1 MITPKDF
8 QNCDEILNFTSS
20 VSEADEALEQFR
32 WSGADKL
39 LITIILPVCVAVGIL
54 ANLAFLITVAR
65 VERMR
70 TVTNYYLVNLAIS
83 DVVFLLIS
91 FCDQIYAYQYSV
103 FQANLPATSNVSCWL
118 SIFPVIFSYYASLQL
133 VTLVSLERY
142 YAICKPIQYHQ
153 MMADGKRKAV
163 RMILITWIV
172 AAALGAL
179 SSPRNGKLRI
189 ACIIWSDEDDYDLIP
204 TTKNECVEVNFVLG
218 LIAEV
223 LRIVLFVIAI
233 LINVVAYYKILR
245 NLSKKKTCES
255 SRQSRRKKD
264 IRNQVARIVTINV
277 AAFFVLQLPSRILNV
292 DRFIR
297 IHTGTLPENY
307 GTIYSLGFGFLLLNS
322 VINPFIYGFG
332 SRLYRAAFCEAFR
345 IESCQNCQKISDFS
359 SADMSASKDLSQQ
372 FHNAG
377 DVSQSNSKTMTMTSN
392 V

>member
-1 MITPKDF
+1 MITTQDF
-8 QNCDEILNFTSS
+8 QNCDEILNFTSAA
-20 VSEADEALEQFR
+20 SEADEALEQFR

-39 LITIILPVCVAVGIL
+39 LITIILPVCVFVGIL

-83 DVVFLLIS
+83 DLVFLLIS
-91 FCDQIYAYQYSV
+91 FGDQIYAYQYSV
-103 FQANLPATSNVSCWL
+103 FQANLPAVSNASCWL

-142 YAICKPIQYHQ
+142 YAICKPVQKHQ
-153 MMADGKRKAV
+153 MMNGKREAV
-163 RMILITWIV
+163 KMILVTWIV

-179 SSPRNGKLRI
+179 SSPRNGKLRT
-189 ACIIWSDEDDYDLIP
+189 ACIIWPDEEEYEQLP
-204 TTKNECVEVNFVLG
+204 TTHNECVEVNFVLG

-223 LRIVLFVIAI
+223 LRIVLFVIAM
-233 LINVVAYYKILR
+233 LINVVAYYKLLR
-245 NLSKKKTCES
+245 NLSKRKTSES
-255 SRQSRRKKD
+255 SRRSRRKRD

-277 AAFFVLQLPSRILNV
+277 AAFFVLQLPSRVLNV

-332 SRLYRAAFCEAFR
+332 SRLYRAAFSEAFR
-345 IESCQNCQKISDFS
+345 IDSCKSCQKVSDFS
-359 SADMSASKDLSQQ
+359 SADMSISKDYSQQ
-372 FHNAG
+372 
-377 DVSQSNSKTMTMTSN
+377 SQNVGNTNQDSNKTMTMTSN
-392 V
+392 I